1 LPQAEAERRELA
13 KRSAPLAARLGGLIA
28 LSLAAACG
36 TDSGSQVRLD
46 FWAMGREGEV
56 VARLLPAFERRHPAI
71 RVRVQQVP
79 WAAAHEKL
87 LTAYAGD
94 VMPDVVQLGTTW
106 IAELVALRAL
116 ERLDDRIGAS
126 RTLAGADYFP
136 GILAANA
143 IDGLTYAV
151 PWYVDTRILF
161 YRTDNLAAAGY
172 AEPPHTWDGWLDA
185 LARVKERAGPAGYAL
200 LLPPTEWEPP
210 VILALQRGAELLRDG
225 DRYGNF
231 RSAPVRDAFRF
242 YLDLF
247 QRRLAPAGGEARVAN
262 LYQEFARGYFSAYI
276 TGPWNIGEFSRRLP
290 GAMQHAW
297 STAPMPTADDTWPG
311 VSIAGG
317 ASLAIV
323 RSSRRKDAAWH
334 LIEYLSEPEQQVAFY
349 RLTGDLPSRTTAWR
363 EAALTTD
370 RYAGAFWRQLQ
381 AVVPTPKIPEWEQ
394 IAAKVAYYAE
404 RASRGAMTAD
414 EAVTALDRDV
424 DALLEKRRW
433 LLQQRRR

>member
-1 LPQAEAERRELA
+1 
-13 KRSAPLAARLGGLIA
+13 
-28 LSLAAACG
+28 
-36 TDSGSQVRLD
+36 
-46 FWAMGREGEV
+46 
-56 VARLLPAFERRHPAI
+56 
-71 RVRVQQVP
+71 
-79 WAAAHEKL
+79 
-87 LTAYAGD
+87 
-94 VMPDVVQLGTTW
+94 
-106 IAELVALRAL
+106 
-116 ERLDDRIGAS
+116 
-126 RTLAGADYFP
+126 
-136 GILAANA
+136 
-143 IDGLTYAV
+143 
-151 PWYVDTRILF
+151 
-161 YRTDNLAAAGY
+161 
-172 AEPPHTWDGWLDA
+172 
-185 LARVKERAGPAGYAL
+185 
-200 LLPPTEWEPP
+200 
-210 VILALQRGAELLRDG
+210 
-225 DRYGNF
+225 
-231 RSAPVRDAFRF
+231 
-242 YLDLF
+242 
-247 QRRLAPAGGEARVAN
+247 
-262 LYQEFARGYFSAYI
+262 
-276 TGPWNIGEFSRRLP
+276 
-290 GAMQHAW
+290 
-297 STAPMPTADDTWPG
+297 MPTADDTWPG